1 MMTCLLLARELMA
14 FYFSLPIECAREVTR
29 DESVEENKRTY
40 ERAPTCIAGNI
51 LLPWWRE
58 SFGEFVDLILN

>member
-1 MMTCLLLARELMA
+1 MT

-40 ERAPTCIAGNI
+40 ARAPTGIAGNI

-58 SFGEFVDLILN
+58 SFGELVDLILN

>member
-1 MMTCLLLARELMA
+1 MT
-14 FYFSLPIECAREVTR
+14 FYFSLPIECAQEEVTR
-29 DESVEENKRTY
+29 DESVEDDQRIY
-40 ERAPTCIAGNI
+40 ARVPTCIAGNI